1 MPACMTSE
9 VRIEDVRNHPEET
22 VLALRDI
29 LSGGA
34 TIIPDPKRR
43 GFYEVQSD
51 ALVYYIH
58 VSPVSGNILLL
69 ATWPNGTKH
78 ASSNTGA

>member
-1 MPACMTSE
+1 MAACTTGE
-9 VRIEDVRNHPEET
+9 RQIEDPRNHPAET

-29 LSGGA
+29 LSSGA
-34 TIIPDPKRR
+34 TIIPDSKRR
-43 GFYEVQSD
+43 GFYEVHSD

-69 ATWPNGTKH
+69 ATWPNQSENPSGKIQ
-78 ASSNTGA
+78 A

>member
-43 GFYEVQSD
+43 GFFEVQSD

-69 ATWPNGTKH
+69 ATWRNGTEH
-78 ASSNTGA
+78 DGPDTAA

>member
-1 MPACMTSE
+1 MAGCTAE
-9 VRIEDVRNHPEET
+9 IQIEDPRNHPAET

-29 LSGGA
+29 LSSGA
-34 TIIPDPKRR
+34 TIIPDSKRR
-43 GFYEVQSD
+43 GFYEVRSD

-69 ATWPNGTKH
+69 ATWPVQSGN
-78 ASSNTGA
+78 STGNIRV

>member
-1 MPACMTSE
+1 MAACTTAEMQ
-9 VRIEDVRNHPEET
+9 IEDPRNHPAET

-29 LSGGA
+29 LSSGA
-34 TIIPDPKRR
+34 TIIPDSKRR
-43 GFYEVQSD
+43 GFYEVHSD

-69 ATWPNGTKH
+69 ATWPNQ
-78 ASSNTGA
+78 SENSNGNIQA